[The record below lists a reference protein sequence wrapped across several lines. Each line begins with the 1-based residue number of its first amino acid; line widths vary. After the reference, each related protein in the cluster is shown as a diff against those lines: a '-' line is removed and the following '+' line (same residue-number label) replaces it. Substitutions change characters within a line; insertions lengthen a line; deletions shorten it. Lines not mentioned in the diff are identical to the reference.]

1 MADTI
6 RIATVNCQGL
16 NTPSKRKDVL
26 NFYKSKGYS
35 IICLQ
40 DTHFTE
46 NLEPFVETQWGYKC
60 VFNSFSS
67 NSRGVA
73 VLFNNNFELK
83 LHRVKRDEEGNV
95 LALDL
100 NVDENRLTLINIY
113 GPNSDNPEFYEKIR
127 DIFLELD
134 NDYYILCG
142 DFNIALDQELDTFN
156 YSAPN
161 NPKAREK
168 LLEVMNDLHL
178 IDYYRILNP
187 GRKIYTWRRK
197 NPVKQ
202 GRIDYI
208 LVSENL
214 TNIIE
219 KLDIKSGYRSDHSV
233 VVSDLRF
240 NSFERGRGLWKFN
253 CNLLHDKTYVD
264 KVKQKIKDFDQ
275 QYLQDTAMDIDC
287 SSMLEILLMEIRGM
301 TISYSSFKKR
311 EKDKEEKA
319 LISDIEILESEDNN
333 KNQNLLEEKKASL
346 EQLRK
351 QKLQGHM
358 VRSRARWVEEGEK
371 PTKYFCHLESRNF
384 LNKTIKKVET
394 PEKILYNQLDIMN
407 EVRRFYQSLYQN
419 TDTEIIDVDLADILT
434 SNDIPKLENNQIC
447 DLEKNIDEHEL
458 LSVLKNMKNN
468 KSPGSDGFTVE
479 FFKFFWSDLKGYI
492 TKAVQHIFLCKHLP
506 ISQRLG
512 IISCLPK
519 GDKPRQFLKNW
530 RPITLLNVFYKIIS
544 GCIGQRIKST
554 LDVLI
559 SDTQTGFRKGR
570 YIGENT
576 RFIFDLMSYTEL
588 KKIPGLLVLID
599 FEKAFDSI
607 SWSFIYKVLQF
618 FGFGENIISWIKII
632 NTGIKASVLQSGFL
646 SEQFDVQRGCR
657 QGDPVAP
664 YLFLLCAEILAILI
678 ERNKDIKGI
687 IVNDKEYKISQFA
700 DDTSLT
706 LDGSEKSLHAA
717 LDTLDYFGK
726 LSGLKVNCSKTKV
739 IWIGSK
745 KFSAEVFHHA
755 RWKLDWGCTTFTLLG
770 IHFSVVLDKILD
782 LNYDLQIPKIYALI
796 QQWKRRVLTPIGR
809 VTVAKTLIL
818 PKLNHLFISLSNPK
832 HNIISLLTKELFKF
846 IWGSQCDKVKR
857 STVTQKY
864 TTGGLNMVDLK
875 HFLTS
880 LKCSWIKRLVSG
892 GQSWIDIFESIYG
905 CKVVKNLLDFGDDYV
920 MKLMSITTNDFW
932 KNVLESWLY
941 VISKLMDTVH
951 ANNSKILCIPI
962 WYNTRIKVDKKS
974 LFVKVWYEKGVKII
988 DDFLDEK
995 GYFLSKEDFA
1005 EKYNI
1010 EPICCMKYNSVIS
1023 AISTFMKGEKFSRE
1037 HYVKMY
1043 GPFFPLYF
1051 RIILQAKKTSQY
1063 IYRFIN
1069 TSYTVPKSFEKWK
1082 SLHCY
1087 RELHVTIQDVF
1098 KNCFMVS
1105 KDSKVQWLQYR
1116 ILHRILPVKYYLKKI
1131 KILDDDICSFCNSES
1146 ETIEHIFFS
1155 CTKVISLWNSL
1166 SLEIYNTTAERVGFN
1181 KTNVIFGELPFQT
1194 TNAVINFLIIFTKQ
1208 YIFYCAKNKKCP
1220 HIKGLVNHLRTN
1232 YTVEKIICLR
1242 HSCMKK
1248 FDLIWAG
1255 WTNFFEVNDIV

>member
-1 MADTI
+1 MVDTI

-26 NFYKSKGYS
+26 NFYKSKDYS
-35 IICLQ
+35 IICVQ
-40 DTHFTE
+40 DTHFTRD
-46 NLEPFVETQWGYKC
+46 LEPFVETQWGYKC

-83 LHRVKRDEEGNV
+83 LHRVKKDEEGNL

-100 NVDENRLTLINIY
+100 NIDENRITLINIY
-113 GPNSDNPEFYEKIR
+113 GPNSDNPEFYEKVR
-127 DIFLELD
+127 DSFLELD

-156 YSAPN
+156 YSASN
-161 NPKAREK
+161 NPKARGK
-168 LLEVMNDLHL
+168 LLEIMNDLNL

-208 LVSENL
+208 LISENL

-219 KLDIKSGYRSDHSV
+219 NVDIKSGYRSDHSV
-233 VVSDLRF
+233 VVTDFRF

-253 CNLLHDKTYVD
+253 SNLLHDKTYID
-264 KVKQKIKDFDQ
+264 KVKQKIQDFDS
-275 QYLQDTAMDIDC
+275 QYSHDTATDIDH
-287 SSMLEILLMEIRGM
+287 SSMLEMLLMEIRGI

-311 EKDKEEKA
+311 ERDKMEEK
-319 LISDIEILESEDNN
+319 LISDIEFLENEDYDTN
-333 KNQNLLEEKKASL
+333 KDLLEEKKASL

-394 PEKILYNQLDIMN
+394 PEKTYYNQLDIMT
-407 EVRRFYQSLYQN
+407 EIRGFYKSLYQN
-419 TDTEIIDVDLADILT
+419 TDTEAMDVDLADVLP
-434 SNDIPKLENNQIC
+434 SNDIPKLQNNFTC
-447 DLEKNIDEHEL
+447 NLEKNIDEHEL

-479 FFKFFWSDLKGYI
+479 FFKFFWSDLKAYI
-492 TKAVQHIFLCKHLP
+492 TKAVQHIFLSKHLP

-512 IISCLPK
+512 IITCLPK

-576 RFIFDLMSYTEL
+576 RFIFDLMSYTES

-607 SWSFIYKVLQF
+607 SWTFIYKVLHF
-618 FGFGENIISWIKII
+618 FGFGKNIISWIKIL
-632 NTGIKASVLQSGFL
+632 NTNIKASVLQSGFL
-646 SEQFDVQRGCR
+646 SEQFDIQRGCR

-678 ERNKDIKGI
+678 KRNKDIKGI
-687 IVNDKEYKISQFA
+687 IVNDKEHKISQYA

-717 LDTLDYFGK
+717 LDTLDYFSK
-726 LSGLKVNCSKTKV
+726 ISGLKVNCSKTKI

-755 RWKLDWGCTTFTLLG
+755 RWKLDWGSNTFTLLG

-782 LNYDLQIPKIYALI
+782 LNYDLQIPKLYALI
-796 QQWKRRVLTPIGR
+796 QQWKRRILTPIGR

-818 PKLNHLFISLSNPK
+818 PKLNHLFISLPSPK
-832 HNIISLLTKELFKF
+832 QNIISMLTRELFKF

-857 STVTQKY
+857 STVTQIY
-864 TTGGLNMVDLK
+864 TAGGLNMVDLK
-875 HFLTS
+875 IFLVS

-892 GQSWIDIFESIYG
+892 GQDWIDIFESIYG
-905 CKVVKNLLDFGDDYV
+905 CKVLSNLLDFGDDYIV
-920 MKLMSITTNDFW
+920 KLINITTNEFW
-932 KNVLESWLY
+932 KDVLQSWLY
-941 VISKLMDTVH
+941 VVSKFMDTVH
-951 ANNSKILCIPI
+951 AHNSKILCIPI

-974 LFVKVWYEKGVKII
+974 IFIKQWYERGVKII

-995 GYFLSKEDFA
+995 GCFLSKENFA
-1005 EKYNI
+1005 KKYNI
-1010 EPICCMKYNSVIS
+1010 EPLCCMKYNSVIS
-1023 AISTFMKGEKFSRE
+1023 AISTLMKELDFSKE

-1043 GPFFPLYF
+1043 RPFFPLYF
-1051 RIILQAKKTSQY
+1051 GIILQAKKTSQY

-1069 TSYTVPKSFEKWK
+1069 TSNNVPKSFEKWK
-1082 SLHCY
+1082 SLDFY
-1087 RELHVTIQDVF
+1087 RELHVSVKDVF

-1116 ILHRILPVKYYLKKI
+1116 ILHRILPVNYYLKKI
-1131 KILDDDICSFCNSES
+1131 KIMHNDICTLCNSES

-1155 CTKVISLWNSL
+1155 CTKVISLWNRL
-1166 SLEIYNTTAERVGFN
+1166 SIEIYNATAERVGFN
-1181 KTNVIFGELPFQT
+1181 ITNVIFGELPFQNS
-1194 TNAVINFLIIFTKQ
+1194 NAVVNFLIIFTKQ
-1208 YIFYCAKNKKCP
+1208 YIFYCVKNKKCP
-1220 HIKGLVNHLRTN
+1220 NIKGLLNHLQTN
-1232 YTVEKIICLR
+1232 YSVEKSICLR
-1242 HSCMKK
+1242 NSCMNK
-1248 FDLIWAG
+1248 FNSKWAE
-1255 WTNFFEVNDIV
+1255 WSKFFEENI